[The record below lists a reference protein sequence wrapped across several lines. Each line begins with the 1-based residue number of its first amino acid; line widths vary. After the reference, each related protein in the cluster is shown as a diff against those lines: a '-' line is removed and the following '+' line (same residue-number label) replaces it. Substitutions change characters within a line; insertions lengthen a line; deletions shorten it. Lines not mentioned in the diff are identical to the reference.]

1 MAKQQ
6 TCKILFIVPPHIP
19 YNSYSSPKKNIRHI
33 PKKDGKLFAHLISD
47 MPLGILSLSAYIK
60 KYSNHQIISRLI
72 DYNIE
77 LNELETFDYNDFN
90 GFYIHELEKN
100 LKGFSPDIIGIS
112 SLFTS
117 SYQNLLDLIDI
128 SHKLCPDALII
139 SGGSIPSILQKQI
152 FDNSPGIDAL
162 CYGEGE
168 KPLLGLVDATDRK
181 AFLESHHSWVTPAK
195 ILNGFSPANDFI
207 DDLDEI
213 PFNDYD
219 LCDSEKYAKYPA
231 VTAYAGVHDRQAN
244 YYVMSSRGCPFKC
257 IFCAAHKV
265 HGRDVRFHSLQRV
278 KEDLIRLRDK
288 LGATI
293 IVFQDDHI
301 MADKKRALEIVKFV
315 DREGINAFFQNLAL
329 YALNREMLEALA
341 KAGTT
346 HLNLSIESGSER
358 VLKKIMLK
366 PLKLS
371 IVKQVTDDCRD
382 LGIYTAGSILIGL
395 PGETKEDIMEARKVL
410 KTLGVNWYVIFC
422 ASPLIGSDM
431 HDICTEKNYLKDS
444 GMSGDY
450 SNAVVE
456 TEEFTADYIQEMAYI
471 MNLELNFVENS
482 DCRLGQYKMAL
493 KGFESA
499 ISAKSDHAFAYHF
512 AANCYK
518 NLGQL
523 EKADSYEKKA
533 KDIYAGSEYWRNYFE
548 MFKIIP

>member
-1 MAKQQ
+1 MAQRE
-6 TCKILFIVPPHIP
+6 TCNILFIVPPHIT
-19 YNSYSSPKKNIRHI
+19 YNSYSSPKKNIRQI
-33 PKKDGKLFAHLISD
+33 PKKDGKLYGHLISD

-60 KYSNHQIISRLI
+60 KYSSNNIVSQLI
-72 DYNIE
+72 DFNVE
-77 LNELETFDYNDFN
+77 LNELETFDYDNFV
-90 GFYIHELEKN
+90 GFYKHELEKT
-100 LKGFSPDIIGIS
+100 LQQFSFDIIGIS

-117 SYQNLLDLIDI
+117 SYQNLLDLIDL
-128 SHKLCPDALII
+128 SHELCPQALII
-139 SGGSIPSILQKQI
+139 AGGSIPSIMQKEI
-152 FDNSPGIDAL
+152 FEKSPGMDAL

-168 KPLLGLVDATDRK
+168 KPLLGLVDAKDKKT
-181 AFLESHHSWVTPAK
+181 FLENHPSWVTRIK
-195 ILNGFSPANDFI
+195 SQNGFSPANEFI
-207 DDLDEI
+207 VDLDEI

-231 VTAYAGVHDRQAN
+231 VTAYAGVQDRQAN

-278 KEDLIRLRDK
+278 KDDLIRLRDK
-288 LGATI
+288 HGATI
-293 IVFQDDHI
+293 IVFQDDHL
-301 MADKKRALEIVKFV
+301 MADRKRALEIVKFV
-315 DREGINAFFQNLAL
+315 DKEGINAFFQNLAL

-371 IVKQVTDDCRD
+371 IVKQVTDNCRE

-395 PGETKEDIMEARKVL
+395 PGETKEDIMEARRVL

-422 ASPLIGSDM
+422 ASPLIGSEM
-431 HDICTEKNYLKDS
+431 HEICTENNYLKDNS
-444 GMSGDY
+444 LSGDY
-450 SNAVVE
+450 SNAMVE
-456 TEEFTADYIQEMAYI
+456 TEDFSADYIQEMAYI

-482 DCRLGQYKMAL
+482 DCQIGEYKLAL

-499 ISAKSDHAFAYHF
+499 IRAKSDHAFGFHF
-512 AANCYK
+512 AANCYR
-518 NLGQL
+518 NLGDH
-523 EKADSYEKKA
+523 EKADSYQKKA
-533 KDIYAGSEYWRNYFE
+533 QHIYKTSEYWRNYFE
-548 MFKIIP
+548 MFNIKP

>member
-1 MAKQQ
+1 MAEQQ
-6 TCKILFIVPPHIP
+6 TCNILFIVPPHIP
-19 YNSYSSPKKNIRHI
+19 YNVYSSPKNNIRHI
-33 PKKDGKLFAHLISD
+33 PKKDGRMFAHLISD

-60 KYSNHQIISRLI
+60 KYSVNHINSRLI
-72 DYNIE
+72 DYNVE
-77 LNELETFDYNDFN
+77 LNELETFDYCDFNDF
-90 GFYIHELEKN
+90 YIQEIKKN
-100 LKGFSPDIIGIS
+100 LNGFSPDIIGIS

-117 SYQNLLDLIDI
+117 SYQNLLDLIAI
-128 SHKLCPDALII
+128 SRKLCPDALII
-139 SGGSIPSILQKQI
+139 AGGSVPSILQKEI

-168 KPLLGLVDATDRK
+168 KPLLGLVDAIDRK
-181 AFLESHHSWVTPAK
+181 AFLEEHPSWITATK
-195 ILNGFSPANDFI
+195 NQNGFSPANDFI
-207 DDLDEI
+207 LDLDEI
-213 PFNDYD
+213 PFSDYD

-231 VTAYAGVHDRQAN
+231 VTAYAGIKERQTN

-278 KEDLIRLRDK
+278 KEDLTRLRDK
-288 LGATI
+288 HGATI

-301 MADKKRALEIVKFV
+301 MADKKRALEIIKFV
-315 DREGINAFFQNLAL
+315 DREKINAFFQNLAV

-341 KAGTT
+341 SAGTT

-371 IVKQVTDDCRD
+371 IVKQVTSDCRD

-395 PGETKEDIMEARKVL
+395 PGETKEDIMEARQVL

-431 HDICTEKNYLKDS
+431 HNICTEKNYLKDS

-456 TEEFTADYIQEMAYI
+456 TEEFTAEYIQEMAYI

-482 DCRLGQYKMAL
+482 DCRLGDYQLAL

-499 ISAKSDHAFAYHF
+499 IRAKSDHAFGYHF
-512 AANCYK
+512 AAICYK
-518 NLGQL
+518 NLGQI
-523 EKADSYEKKA
+523 EKANSYQKKA
-533 KDIYAGSEYWRNYFE
+533 QDIYSTSEYWRNYFK
-548 MFKIIP
+548 MFNIEP

>member
-1 MAKQQ
+1 MAEKQSSN
-6 TCKILFIVPPHIP
+6 ILFIVPPHIP
-19 YNSYSSPKKNIRHI
+19 YNVYSSPKNNIRHI
-33 PKKDGKLFAHLISD
+33 PKKDGKMFAHLISD

-60 KYSNHQIISRLI
+60 KYSNHIIISRLI
-72 DYNIE
+72 DYNVE
-77 LNELETFDYNDFN
+77 LNELETFDYDDFN

-100 LKGFSPDIIGIS
+100 LKEFTPDIIGIS

-117 SYQNLLDLIDI
+117 SYQNLLDLINI
-128 SHKLCPDALII
+128 CNKLCPNALLIA
-139 SGGSIPSILQKQI
+139 GGSVPSILQKEI
-152 FDNSPGIDAL
+152 FTNTEGIDAL

-168 KPLLGLVDATDRK
+168 KPLLGLVDAENK
-181 AFLESHHSWVTPAK
+181 KEFLEDHHSWITANK
-195 ILNGFSPANDFI
+195 IKNGFTPANDFI
-207 DDLDEI
+207 LDLDEI

-219 LCDSEKYAKYPA
+219 LCDSEKYAKHPA
-231 VTAYAGVHDRQAN
+231 VSAYAGLKERQTN

-278 KEDLIRLRDK
+278 KDDLIHLRDK

-301 MADKKRALEIVKFV
+301 MADKKRALELIKFV
-315 DREGINAFFQNLAL
+315 DHEGINAFFQNLAV
-329 YALNREMLEALA
+329 YALKREMLEALA
-341 KAGTT
+341 SAGTT

-358 VLKKIMLK
+358 VLNKIMLK

-371 IVKQVTDDCRD
+371 IVKQVTSDCRD

-395 PGETKEDIMEARKVL
+395 PGETKEDIMEARQVL

-422 ASPLIGSDM
+422 ASPLIGSEM
-431 HDICTEKNYLKDS
+431 HDICTEKNYLLDS

-456 TEEFTADYIQEMAYI
+456 TEEFSADYIQEMAYI

-482 DCRLGQYKMAL
+482 DCKRGDYQLAL

-499 ISAKSDHAFAYHF
+499 IRAKSDHAFGYHF

-518 NLGQL
+518 NLGQQ
-523 EKADSYEKKA
+523 EKAESYQKKA
-533 KDIYAGSEYWRNYFE
+533 KDIYTSSEFWRNYFE
-548 MFKIIP
+548 MFNITP